1 MSKKTLKIET
11 EKINKVNKIQGH
23 KRIELIKDKK
33 REIVRVNKLKQ
44 IEEIIT

>member
-23 KRIELIKDKK
+23 KRIELIKDTKK
-33 REIVRVNKLKQ
+33 EKQ
-44 IEEIIT
+44 

>member
-23 KRIELIKDKK
+23 KIRIELIKDTKK
-33 REIVRVNKLKQ
+33 EKQ
-44 IEEIIT
+44 